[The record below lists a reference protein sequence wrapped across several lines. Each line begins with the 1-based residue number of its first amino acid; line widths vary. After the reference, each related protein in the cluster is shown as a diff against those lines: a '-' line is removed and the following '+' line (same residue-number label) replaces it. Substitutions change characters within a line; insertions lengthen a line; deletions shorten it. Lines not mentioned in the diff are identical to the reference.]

1 MKDNTTI
8 SRLFLVIAIMVVF
21 AFLRI
26 FINMPN
32 ISPVAA
38 IALFGGTLINRK
50 GLAILFPLAILCAS
64 DAVLGFYSPFLMAF
78 VYGSFALIAVLGFWL
93 RNHMKIHN
101 VVLGS
106 LVSSILFFVVSNFGV
121 WAEGL
126 WYPMN
131 VTGLTECFA
140 MAIPFF
146 RYELVGTLGFT
157 MVFFGIYQFA
167 TTRISAFKA
176 A

>member
-8 SRLFLVIAIMVVF
+8 SRLFLVIAIMAVF

-26 FINMPN
+26 FIEMPN

-38 IALFGGTLINRK
+38 IALFGGTLISRK
-50 GLAILFPLAILCAS
+50 GWAILFPLVILFAS
-64 DAVLGFYSPFLMAF
+64 DMVLGLYSPFLMAF
-78 VYGSFALIAVLGFWL
+78 VYGSFALIAVVGLWL
-93 RNHMKIHN
+93 RKHMKVHN
-101 VVLGS
+101 VVLAS
-106 LVSSILFFVVSNFGV
+106 LASSVLFFVVSNLGV

-126 WYPMN
+126 WYPMT

-157 MVFFGIYQFA
+157 LVFFGVYQLA